1 MTWKNLGTALICI
14 FHCAP
19 CVPDSRPLYLQLS
32 WFLPL
37 LVISTETTLTKA
49 NCYSDLP
56 YPTNSFSC
64 NMIIII
70 VEIYSALDILDVFDT
85 FDADSPKNSQLP
97 WLSGHHSLLVSPLS
111 LALSFL
117 ASSKCLFFPLP
128 PCTDLG
134 VTQCSMFSPFCSPW
148 WYYPFSLFWI
158 SPIGWQLPHTSLQ
171 PWPPCPP
178 PPPTDVSEAFQPQY
192 GQYSLSYTQHY
203 PSCHFGFHTEILT
216 PPPGSSHFLSI
227 TRSWLSL
234 QNIISTCLVPPIFIL
249 IPAHVISL
257 LNYHSSLVMG

>member
-70 VEIYSALDILDVFDT
+70 VEIYLALDILDVFDT

-117 ASSKCLFFPLP
+117 ASSKCLFFPSTSLYRSWGYSMFHVQPILFSLVILSILIVLDFTYRLTAPTYLSSTLTSLP
-128 PCTDLG
+128 PTPTHRCLRGISTSVWTVLIII
-134 VTQCSMFSPFCSPW
+134 
-148 WYYPFSLFWI
+148 YPTLS
-158 SPIGWQLPHTSLQ
+158 QLSFRVSHRNPN
-171 PWPPCPP
+171 PP
-178 PPPTDVSEAFQPQY
+178 PR
-192 GQYSLSYTQHY
+192 
-203 PSCHFGFHTEILT
+203 IL
-216 PPPGSSHFLSI
+216 PL
-227 TRSWLSL
+227 
-234 QNIISTCLVPPIFIL
+234 PIN
-249 IPAHVISL
+249 H
-257 LNYHSSLVMG
+257 